1 MSQLEGSEKLDIPVF
16 CNLEEL
22 RKKIGINKKFFYKV
36 LYSNDRLYK
45 EITIPKR
52 NGGSRVL
59 NVPNTALKGMQRW
72 ILDNILYKVQSEP
85 SATGFIPM
93 KSIVLNASIHL
104 RKEYILKMD
113 IKDFFP
119 SIDFRKV
126 RSLFFELGYNNEVAT
141 ALANICVFRNQL
153 PQGAPTSPYLA
164 NLVCRELDKRIYNL
178 CRKYRLSYTRYADD
192 ITISGNSKIFRIKG
206 TVEKIILSYQFLLN
220 NEKTIFLKPG
230 DRKRVTGIIVNEK
243 LSVPRSIT
251 RNLRKEIYFIKKF
264 GLEEHLDKNSFTGS
278 KEQYIAHLYGIAS
291 YIKMVE
297 VTKGIFFI
305 NQLNS
310 IFSGK
315 KQSETERNF
324 NIEFEPIEWTIFDE

>member
-1 MSQLEGSEKLDIPVF
+1 MSQSKESKMLDIPVF

-22 RKKIGINKKFFYKV
+22 REKIGTNKKFFYKV
-36 LYSNDRLYK
+36 LYSNDKLYK

-52 NGGSRVL
+52 RGGSRVL
-59 NVPNTALKGMQRW
+59 NVPNAALKGMQRW
-72 ILDNILYKVQSEP
+72 ILDNILYKVQPEL

-93 KSIVLNASIHL
+93 KSIVLNASVHL
-104 RKEYILKMD
+104 RKKYILKMD

-119 SIDFRKV
+119 SIDFHKV
-126 RSLFFELGYNNEVAT
+126 RSLFFELGYNKDVAT
-141 ALANICVFRNQL
+141 ALANICVFQGQL

-164 NLVCRELDKRIYNL
+164 NLICRELDKRVYNL
-178 CRKYRLSYTRYADD
+178 CSKYRLSYTRYADD
-192 ITISGNSKIFRIKG
+192 ITISGNSKIFWIKG
-206 TVEKIILSYQFLLN
+206 IVEEIILSYQFSLN

-297 VTKGIFFI
+297 LTKGIFFI
-305 NQLNS
+305 NQLDS

-324 NIEFEPIEWTIFDE
+324 YIEFEPIEWTIFDE

>member
-1 MSQLEGSEKLDIPVF
+1 MSQSEDSKMLDIPVF
-16 CNLEEL
+16 CDLEEL
-22 RKKIGINKKFFYKV
+22 REKIGTNKKFFYKV
-36 LYSNDRLYK
+36 LYSNDKLYK

-52 NGGSRVL
+52 KGGSRLL

-72 ILDNILYKVQSEP
+72 ILDNILYKVQSDT

-104 RKEYILKMD
+104 RKKYILKMD

-119 SIDFRKV
+119 SIDFCKV
-126 RSLFFELGYNNEVAT
+126 RGLFFELGYNKDVAT
-141 ALANICVFRNQL
+141 ALANICVFRGQL

-164 NLVCRELDKRIYNL
+164 NLICRELDKRIYNL
-178 CRKYRLSYTRYADD
+178 CRKYRLCYTRYADD
-192 ITISGNSKIFRIKG
+192 ITISGNSKIFWIKG
-206 TVEKIILSYQFLLN
+206 IVEEIILSYQFSLN

-243 LSVPRSIT
+243 LSVPRSVT

-297 VTKGIFFI
+297 LTKGIFFI

-324 NIEFEPIEWTIFDE
+324 YIEFEPIEWTIFDE

>member
-1 MSQLEGSEKLDIPVF
+1 MSQLEELKKLDIPVF

-22 RKKIGINKKFFYKV
+22 RENIGTNKKFFYKV
-36 LYSNDRLYK
+36 LYSHNKLYK

-52 NGGSRVL
+52 NGGNRVL
-59 NVPNTALKGMQRW
+59 NVPNIALKSMQRW
-72 ILDNILYKVQSEP
+72 ILDNILYKVQSDP
-85 SATGFIPM
+85 SATGFMPM

-104 RKEYILKMD
+104 KKKYILKMD

-126 RSLFFELGYNNEVAT
+126 RSLFFELGYNKDVAT
-141 ALANICVFRNQL
+141 ALANICVFRGQL

-164 NLVCRELDKRIYNL
+164 NLVCRELDKRIDNL

-192 ITISGNSKIFRIKG
+192 ITISGNSKIFWIKG
-206 TVEKIILSYQFLLN
+206 IVEEIIRSYQFSLN

-243 LSVPRSIT
+243 LSVPRSVT

-278 KEQYIAHLYGIAS
+278 KEQYIAHLYGVAS

-297 VTKGIFFI
+297 LTKGIFFI

-310 IFSGK
+310 IFSGNE
-315 KQSETERNF
+315 QLETGKNLH
-324 NIEFEPIEWTIFDE
+324 IEFASIDWTIFDE

>member
-1 MSQLEGSEKLDIPVF
+1 MSQSEESKMLDIPVF

-22 RKKIGINKKFFYKV
+22 RGKIGTNKNFFYKV
-36 LYSNDRLYK
+36 LYSNDKLYK

-52 NGGSRVL
+52 KGGSRVL
-59 NVPNTALKGMQRW
+59 NVPNAALKGMQRW
-72 ILDNILYKVQSEP
+72 ILDNILYKVQPEP

-93 KSIVLNASIHL
+93 KSIVLNASVHL
-104 RKEYILKMD
+104 RKKYILKMD

-119 SIDFRKV
+119 SIDFHKV
-126 RSLFFELGYNNEVAT
+126 RRLFFELGYNKDVAT
-141 ALANICVFRNQL
+141 ALANICVFQGQL

-164 NLVCRELDKRIYNL
+164 NLICRELDKRIYNL

-192 ITISGNSKIFRIKG
+192 ITISGNSKIFWIKG
-206 TVEKIILSYQFLLN
+206 IVEEIILSYQFSLN

-243 LSVPRSIT
+243 LSVPRSVT

-297 VTKGIFFI
+297 LTKGIFFI

-324 NIEFEPIEWTIFDE
+324 YIEFEPIEWIIFDE

>member
-1 MSQLEGSEKLDIPVF
+1 MSQLEESEKLDIPVF

-52 NGGSRVL
+52 NSGSRVL

-93 KSIVLNASIHL
+93 KSIVLNASVHL
-104 RKEYILKMD
+104 RKKYILKMD

-126 RSLFFELGYNNEVAT
+126 RSLFFELGYNKDVAT
-141 ALANICVFRNQL
+141 ALANICVFRDQL

-164 NLVCRELDKRIYNL
+164 NLVCRELDKRIYYL

-206 TVEKIILSYQFLLN
+206 TVEKIILSYQFSLN

-297 VTKGIFFI
+297 LTKGMFFI

-310 IFSGK
+310 IFSRK

-324 NIEFEPIEWTIFDE
+324 YIEFEPIEWTIFDE